1 MAHPAPVDPKINIL
15 VDFLGNPIT
24 ASPTNYAVQIQ
35 RNPHFP
41 ARSGRFTISPIFGIG
56 LNYALSIHFRLKP
69 NRKQALLA
77 FKTLCRYEIGLDKNQ
92 FAVYNKNIPPRDG
105 GV

>member
-15 VDFLGNPIT
+15 VDFLWKLIT
-24 ASPTNYAVQIQ
+24 ASPTNYTVQIQ
-35 RNPHFP
+35 RNRHFP
-41 ARSGRFTISPIFGIG
+41 TQPGWFAISPVFASDLDHASNGQ
-56 LNYALSIHFRLKP
+56 
-69 NRKQALLA
+69 QAVLA
-77 FKTLCRYEIGLDKNQ
+77 FKTLCRYEIGLDKNL